1 MAGGFSIKIKLSK
14 YFESLESLLH
24 LYMELKE
31 AREKFIQTWGALGS
45 NWGINRSMAQVHA
58 LLLVSPSALSTE
70 DVMTELNI
78 SRGNANMNLRDLI
91 DWGLVSKVIKSGERR
106 EFFEAEKDM
115 WKVAMQIVKQRK
127 KRELDPVLKVMLEL
141 NNVEGD
147 KSSDEYKAYSQTIK
161 GITQFSNKADS
172 ALETFLKADE
182 SWFLSTFMK
191 MLK

>member
-1 MAGGFSIKIKLSK
+1 MK
-14 YFESLESLLH
+14 
-24 LYMELKE
+24 LKE
-31 AREKFIQTWGALGS
+31 AKEKFIQTWGALGS

-58 LLLVSPSALSTE
+58 LLLVSPNPLSTE

-91 DWGLVSKVIKSGERR
+91 DWDLVSKVIKSGERK

-115 WKVAMQIVKQRK
+115 WKVAMHIVKARK

-141 NNVEGD
+141 NRVEGD
-147 KSSDEYKAYSQTIK
+147 KNSDEYKAFSQTIK

-182 SWFLSTFMK
+182 NWFLSTFMK

>member
-1 MAGGFSIKIKLSK
+1 
-14 YFESLESLLH
+14 
-24 LYMELKE
+24 MELKE